1 MPPITNLASF
11 FFHQIR
17 EAEQEADRVYEPM
30 IGVVTDNKDPD
41 KLMRVKVKLPVLSA
55 EDTTWWIPVVSIG
68 AGKERG
74 WFFLPEVN
82 DEVLI
87 AFEHGDINR
96 PVVIGALWNGQDKAP
111 KDNGSGSNPIRTLV
125 SKSGSKIEFDDEK
138 NTITIADGGGKGE
151 IVFKA
156 DDNKMTLT
164 AKSGDV
170 VILCPTGDLQVVAD
184 GGIEMN
190 ASVNLDVRGDSNTN
204 ITGSG
209 GVTLKASGMTSV
221 FAGSTAINPGGV
233 SEAAEASTSPA
244 DVADPIGG

>member
-1 MPPITNLASF
+1 MSITNLSSF

-17 EAEQEADRVYEPM
+17 EAEQEADRVYEPV

-41 KLMRVKVKLPVLSA
+41 KLMRVKVKFPSLSA
-55 EDTTWWIPVVSIG
+55 QDTTFWVPVVSMG

-74 WFFLPEVN
+74 WFFLPEVD
-82 DEVLI
+82 DEVLVG
-87 AFEHGDINR
+87 FEHGDFNR
-96 PVVIGALWNGQDKAP
+96 PLVLGALWNGKDKAP

-125 SKSGSKIEFDDEK
+125 SKAGSKIEFDDEK
-138 NTITIADGGGKGE
+138 NTITVADGGGKGE

-156 DDNKMTLT
+156 DDNKMLIT

-170 VILCPTGDLQVVAD
+170 VILCPSGELKIVAD
-184 GGIEMN
+184 GGIEMT
-190 ASVNLDVRGDSNTN
+190 ASVGLDVRGQDKTN

-209 GVTLKASGMTSV
+209 GVTMKASGMTSV
-221 FAGSTAINPGGV
+221 MGGKTDINPGGV

-244 DVADPIGG
+244 ETADPIAG